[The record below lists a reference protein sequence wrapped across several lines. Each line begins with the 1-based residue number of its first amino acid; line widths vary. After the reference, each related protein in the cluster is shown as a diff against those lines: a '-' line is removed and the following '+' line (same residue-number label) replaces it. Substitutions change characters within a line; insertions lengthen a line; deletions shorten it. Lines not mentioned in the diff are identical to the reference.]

1 MNFSK
6 LKLNNYLVENAPGVE
21 ITSNNPATRNSKTSG
36 NMANAGI
43 NKQIQ
48 GTVNSRAAQTKQS
61 TGQTTG
67 GQGTNSVI
75 RKKSPTLSDTQMNV
89 DQPVATSINSSY
101 DAVKAHV
108 ELIKLRE
115 SSKSDWRQEIMEAAN
130 PNDDPDHP
138 FVEVM
143 PFNDYRM
150 KEAQKNMVKAAQKDR
165 QSGGITQMPGMKEE
179 KEILSELAALATAAT
194 KLAPAAAKA
203 GTAAKAGAASK
214 SGGLLNKVSNI
225 AGMMPSGGS
234 SQPKKEKKTSSP
246 PPVKV
251 SSSAPI
257 GEAKVVVGGDPQP
270 LPDKKESG
278 KALPKGNRKSP
289 VRNYDNTATPAENE
303 ARRVANA
310 VPQMKGSIGKKLV
323 KRVETDAFSGK

>member
-6 LKLNNYLVENAPGVE
+6 MKLTKYLVENAPGVE
-21 ITSNNPATRNSKTSG
+21 ITSNNPAARNAATSG
-36 NMANAGI
+36 NMANAGV

-67 GQGTNSVI
+67 GQGTNSTI
-75 RKKSPTLSDTQMNV
+75 RKKSPTLSDTQMNA
-89 DQPVATSINSSY
+89 DQPVATGINSSY

-115 SSKSDWRQEIMEAAN
+115 ASKSDWRQEIMEAAN
-130 PNDDPDHP
+130 PNDDPNHP

-165 QSGGITQMPGMKEE
+165 QAGGITNMPGMKEE
-179 KEILSELAALATAAT
+179 YQQLDE
-194 KLAPAAAKA
+194 APVAIAAAIPKLT
-203 GTAAKAGAASK
+203 GVLGKVGKIGAKIAPFLPK
-214 SGGLLNKVSNI
+214 GGD
-225 AGMMPSGGS
+225 
-234 SQPKKEKKTSSP
+234 KKEKKSSGSVAISKGTSFEPTRKEETIFDDAMDALFEKS
-246 PPVKV
+246 
-251 SSSAPI
+251 
-257 GEAKVVVGGDPQP
+257 VVVGGDYQP
-270 LPDKKESG
+270 APEKRKSG
-278 KALPKGNRKSP
+278 KALPKGNRRAP

-303 ARRVANA
+303 ARRIVNKA
-310 VPQMKGSIGKKLV
+310 PQLKGAMSKKAL
-323 KRVETDAFSGK
+323 KGVETDAFSGK

>member
-21 ITSNNPATRNSKTSG
+21 ITSNNPAARNSKTSG

-43 NKQIQ
+43 NKQMQ
-48 GTVNSRAAQTKQS
+48 GTVNSRASQTKQS

-75 RKKSPTLSDTQMNV
+75 RKKSPTLADTQMNA

-150 KEAQKNMVKAAQKDR
+150 KEAQKNMAKAAQKDR
-165 QSGGITQMPGMKEE
+165 QAGGITQMPGMKEE
-179 KEILSELAALATAAT
+179 KEILAELGPALA
-194 KLAPAAAKA
+194 AAAKA
-203 GTAAKAGAASK
+203 GTAAKVGTAAKAGAASK
-214 SGGLLNKVSNI
+214 SGGLLNKASNI
-225 AGMMPSGGS
+225 AGMMPSGGGGS

-246 PPVKV
+246 PPV
-251 SSSAPI
+251 
-257 GEAKVVVGGDPQP
+257 VV
-270 LPDKKESG
+270 
-278 KALPKGNRKSP
+278 N
-289 VRNYDNTATPAENE
+289 
-303 ARRVANA
+303 
-310 VPQMKGSIGKKLV
+310 
-323 KRVETDAFSGK
+323 

>member
-6 LKLNNYLVENAPGVE
+6 MKLTKYLVENAPGVQ
-21 ITSNNPATRNSKTSG
+21 ITSNNPAARNAATSG
-36 NMANAGI
+36 NMANAGV

-67 GQGTNSVI
+67 GQGTNSAI
-75 RKKSPTLSDTQMNV
+75 RKKSPTVSDTQMNA
-89 DQPVATSINSSY
+89 DQPVATGINSSY

-115 SSKSDWRQEIMEAAN
+115 SSKCDWRQEIMEAAN

-143 PFNDYRM
+143 PFNDFRM

-165 QSGGITQMPGMKEE
+165 QAGGVTNMPGRV
-179 KEILSELAALATAAT
+179 T
-194 KLAPAAAKA
+194 
-203 GTAAKAGAASK
+203 
-214 SGGLLNKVSNI
+214 
-225 AGMMPSGGS
+225 
-234 SQPKKEKKTSSP
+234 
-246 PPVKV
+246 
-251 SSSAPI
+251 
-257 GEAKVVVGGDPQP
+257 EAKVVVGGDYQP
-270 LPDKKESG
+270 TPEKKKSG

-303 ARRVANA
+303 ARRIVNKA
-310 VPQMKGSIGKKLV
+310 PQLKGAMSKKAL
-323 KRVETDAFSGK
+323 KGVETDAFSGK

>member
-6 LKLNNYLVENAPGVE
+6 MKLTKYLVENAPGVD
-21 ITSNNPATRNSKTSG
+21 ITSNNPAARNAATSG
-36 NMANAGI
+36 NMANAGV
-43 NKQIQ
+43 NKQMQ

-67 GQGTNSVI
+67 GQGTNSAI
-75 RKKSPTLSDTQMNV
+75 RKKSPTLSDTQMNA
-89 DQPVATSINSSY
+89 DQPVATGINSSY

-143 PFNDYRM
+143 PFNDFRM
-150 KEAQKNMVKAAQKDR
+150 KEAQKNMAKAAQKDR
-165 QSGGITQMPGMKEE
+165 QAGGITNMPGMKEE
-179 KEILSELAALATAAT
+179 YQQLDEAPVAAAAAIPKLTGILS
-194 KLAPAAAKA
+194 KA
-203 GTAAKAGAASK
+203 GKIGSK
-214 SGGLLNKVSNI
+214 IAPFIPQGG
-225 AGMMPSGGS
+225 GGGE
-234 SQPKKEKKTSSP
+234 KKEKKSGHS
-246 PPVKV
+246 VAV
-251 SSSAPI
+251 SKATPMDEDNI
-257 GEAKVVVGGDPQP
+257 FDEAMGALFEKSVVVGGDYQP
-270 LPDKKESG
+270 APEKRKSG

-303 ARRVANA
+303 ARRIVNA
-310 VPQMKGSIGKKLV
+310 APQLKGAMSKKAL
-323 KRVETDAFSGK
+323 KGVETDAFSGK

>member
-6 LKLNNYLVENAPGVE
+6 MKLTKYLVENAPGVE
-21 ITSNNPATRNSKTSG
+21 IISNNPAARNAATSG
-36 NMANAGI
+36 NMANAGV

-67 GQGTNSVI
+67 GQGTNSAI
-75 RKKSPTLSDTQMNV
+75 RKKSPTLSDTQMNA

-115 SSKSDWRQEIMEAAN
+115 ASKSDWRQEIMEAAN

-165 QSGGITQMPGMKEE
+165 QAGGITNMPGMKEE
-179 KEILSELAALATAAT
+179 YQQLDEIMSAIP
-194 KLAPAAAKA
+194 K
-203 GTAAKAGAASK
+203 
-214 SGGLLNKVSNI
+214 I
-225 AGMMPSGGS
+225 AGVVSKVASFLPKGGGN
-234 SQPKKEKKTSSP
+234 KKEKKSGSS
-246 PPVKV
+246 VAV
-251 SSSAPI
+251 SKGTPFDAPKQEETI
-257 GEAKVVVGGDPQP
+257 FDDAMTALFEKSVVVGGDYQP
-270 LPDKKESG
+270 TPEKRKSG

-303 ARRVANA
+303 ARRIVNKA
-310 VPQMKGSIGKKLV
+310 PQLKGAMSKKAL
-323 KRVETDAFSGK
+323 KGVETDAFSGK